1 MSRKGEN
8 KMTEKLNVGLIVT
21 LSGRW
26 PRELPIR
33 RHKEYTAWAR
43 ETLTGMNLVMPEQVL
58 TTPEEVNRA
67 ISEMRREQVDAVVM
81 VYGAFTGDDIAA
93 SIVQKMNVPLI
104 LWAPYEPPYEREER
118 LWANALCAMTMN
130 AAALGRLGY
139 PCHTVYGSKED
150 ERAAGKVINLLK
162 AYAVKKA
169 MSRMTLGL
177 FGYRPTNYYVST
189 FDEAAIRRTFG
200 ITMNATE
207 LKTVF
212 DDMAALPEEE
222 VKKDMEKV
230 SSEWNISRL
239 PEGHLENH
247 SRLYLALKNRVKADG
262 YDFGIIKCWPE
273 MGAAHTQ
280 PCAVL
285 GRLLDDG
292 LSIGCEGDVDAGV
305 TQVMEM
311 LLSENN
317 APFITD
323 MIDINEDENTMT
335 FWHCGNAAP
344 SLHNPKYHPELCNHP
359 LVGQGSAFWTALKP
373 GYVTIARLHNFHGQY
388 KLVLMR
394 GEALDRDRVTRG
406 CMTQVKM
413 TAPVRRTTER
423 LIEEEIPHHYVLVWD
438 DIYDA
443 MKQTAALLNIPVIEL

>member
-1 MSRKGEN
+1 MAEQ
-8 KMTEKLNVGLIVT
+8 LNVGLIVT

-26 PRELPIR
+26 PRELPIQ
-33 RHKEYTAWAR
+33 RHQEYTAWAR
-43 ETLTGMNLVMPEQVL
+43 EALTGMHMVMPDQVL
-58 TTPEEVNRA
+58 ATPEEVNAA
-67 ISEMRREQVDAVVM
+67 ISEMRRQQVDVVVM

-93 SIVQKMNVPLI
+93 SIVQKMGVPLI
-104 LWAPYEPPYEREER
+104 LWAPYEPPYEREQR

-139 PCHTVYGSKED
+139 KCHTVYGGKED
-150 ERAAGKVINLLK
+150 PRAEAKVKNLLRG
-162 AYAVKKA
+162 YAVKKA
-169 MSRMTLGL
+169 MGQMTLGL

-189 FDEAAIRRTFG
+189 FDEAAIRHAFG

-212 DDMAALPEEE
+212 DDMAALPQAE
-222 VKKDMEKV
+222 VQADMENV
-230 SSEWNISRL
+230 SRQWDVSQL

-247 SRLYLALKNRVKADG
+247 SRLYLALKKRMKIDG

-292 LSIGCEGDVDAGV
+292 VSVGCEGDVDAGI

-311 LLSENN
+311 LLSPQN

-323 MIDINEDENTMT
+323 MIDLDETENTMT

-344 SLHNPKYHPELCNHP
+344 SLHNEKYRPELRNHP

-373 GYVTIARLHNFHGQY
+373 GRVTIARLHNFHGQY
-388 KLVLMR
+388 KLVLMK

-406 CMTQVKM
+406 SMTVVRM
-413 TAPVRRTTER
+413 AAPVRQTAER

-443 MKQTAALLNIPVIEL
+443 MKQTAALMHIPVIEL

>member
-1 MSRKGEN
+1 MA
-8 KMTEKLNVGLIVT
+8 EKLNVGLIVT

-33 RHKEYTAWAR
+33 RHQEYTAWAK
-43 ETLTGMNLVMPEQVL
+43 ETLRDMNLVMPSQVL
-58 TTPEEVNRA
+58 TTPEEVNDA
-67 ISEMRREQVDAVVM
+67 ISLMRQNQVDAVVM

-93 SIVQKMNVPLI
+93 SIVQKMGVPLI

-139 PCHTVYGSKED
+139 PCHTVYGGKED
-150 ERAAGKVINLLK
+150 ERAAKKVKNLLK

-169 MSRMTLGL
+169 LSHMTLGL

-200 ITMNATE
+200 IAMNATE

-212 DDMAALPEEE
+212 DDMAALPEAE
-222 VKKDMEKV
+222 VRADMEAV
-230 SSEWNISRL
+230 SARWDASLL
-239 PEGHLENH
+239 PEGHRENH
-247 SRLYLALKNRVKADG
+247 CRLYLALKRRMELDG

-285 GRLLDDG
+285 GRLLDG
-292 LSIGCEGDVDAGV
+292 GISIGCEGDVDAGI
-305 TQVMEM
+305 TQRMEM
-311 LLSENN
+311 LLSPGN

-323 MIDINEDENTMT
+323 MIDLNEEENTML

-344 SLHNPKYHPELCNHP
+344 SLHNEKYRPELRNHP

-373 GYVTIARLHNFHGQY
+373 GSVTIARLHNFHGQY

-406 CMTQVKM
+406 SMIQVKM
-413 TAPVRRTTER
+413 TAPVRQTAER
-423 LIEEEIPHHYVLVWD
+423 LIAEQIPHHYVLVWD

-443 MKQTAALLNIPVIEL
+443 MKQSAELMNIPVIEL

>member
-1 MSRKGEN
+1 MA
-8 KMTEKLNVGLIVT
+8 EKLNVGLIVT

-26 PRELPIR
+26 PRELPIQ
-33 RHKEYTAWAR
+33 RHKEYSAWAKDA
-43 ETLTGMNLVMPEQVL
+43 LKDMNLIIPDHVL
-58 TTPEEVNRA
+58 STSEEVNLA
-67 ISEMRREQVDAVVM
+67 ISEMRSAQADVVVM

-93 SIVQKMNVPLI
+93 SIKQKLNVPLI

-118 LWANALCAMTMN
+118 LWANALCSMTMN

-139 PCHTVYGSKED
+139 SCHTVYGSKED
-150 ERAAGKVINLLK
+150 ERAANKVINLLK
-162 AYAVKKA
+162 GYAVKKA
-169 MSRMTLGL
+169 MAQMTLGL

-189 FDEAAIRRTFG
+189 FDEAVIRNTFG
-200 ITMNATE
+200 LAMNATE

-212 DDMAALPEEE
+212 DDMASLPEAE
-222 VKKDMEKV
+222 VEMDMKKV
-230 SSEWNISRL
+230 SEKWNTSKL

-247 SRLYLALKNRVKADG
+247 CRLYLALKKRMVIDG

-292 LSIGCEGDVDAGV
+292 ISVGCEGDVDAGI

-323 MIDINEDENTMT
+323 MIDLNEDENTMT

-344 SLHNPKYHPELCNHP
+344 SLHNAEYKPELRNHP

-373 GYVTIARLHNFHGQY
+373 GTVTIARLHNYHGQY

-394 GEALDRDRVTRG
+394 GEALDRDRITRG

-413 TAPVRRTTER
+413 QAPVRETAER

-443 MKQTAALLNIPVIEL
+443 MKQTAELMNIPVIEL

>member
-1 MSRKGEN
+1 MKTN
-8 KMTEKLNVGLIVT
+8 PLNVGLIVT

-26 PRELPIR
+26 PRELPEKR
-33 RHKEYTAWAR
+33 LAEYSAWAR
-43 ETLTGMNLVMPEQVL
+43 EQLSGMNLVIPDHVL
-58 TTPEEVNRA
+58 TTPEETNEA
-67 ISEMRREQVDAVVM
+67 IELFRSRCVDVVVQ

-93 SIVQKMNVPLI
+93 SIVQKMGVPLI
-104 LWAPYEPPYEREER
+104 LWAPYEPPYQREER

-139 PCHTVYGSKED
+139 PCRTVYGSCTD
-150 ERAAGKVINLLK
+150 ERAANKVKNLLK
-162 AYAVKKA
+162 AYAVRKA
-169 MSRMTLGL
+169 MSGMTLGL

-200 ITMNATE
+200 MAMNATE

-212 DDMAALPEEE
+212 DDMAALPQAE
-222 VKKDMEKV
+222 VQADMDRVAEHWDT
-230 SSEWNISRL
+230 SFL

-247 SRLYLALKNRVKADG
+247 CRLFLALKRRMALDG

-285 GRLLDDG
+285 GRLLDEG
-292 LSIGCEGDVDAGV
+292 YSVGCEGDVDAGI

-311 LLSENN
+311 LLTGKS
-317 APFITD
+317 PFITD
-323 MIDINEDENTMT
+323 MIDLNEEENTMT

-344 SLHNPKYHPELCNHP
+344 SLHAEKYAPELHNHP
-359 LVGQGSAFWTALKP
+359 LVGQGSAFWTALKE
-373 GYVTIARLHNFHGQY
+373 GHVTIARLHNFHGEY
-388 KLVLMR
+388 RMVLME
-394 GEALDRDRVTRG
+394 GEALDRDRNTRG
-406 CMTQVKM
+406 CMTFVRMK
-413 TAPVRRTTER
+413 APVRQIAER

-438 DIYDA
+438 DCADA
-443 MKQTAALLNIPVIEL
+443 IRETCRVMNIPVIEL

>member
-1 MSRKGEN
+1 MA
-8 KMTEKLNVGLIVT
+8 EKLNVGLVVT

-26 PRELPIR
+26 PRELPQQ
-33 RHKEYTAWAR
+33 RHAEYTAWAKK
-43 ETLTGMNLVMPEQVL
+43 TLGDDMNLIMPESVL
-58 TTPEEVNRA
+58 TTPEEVNEA
-67 ISEMRREQVDAVVM
+67 IADMRKKQVDVVVQ

-93 SIVQKMNVPLI
+93 SIVQKMGVPLI

-130 AAALGRLGY
+130 SSALGRLGY
-139 PCHTVYGSKED
+139 KCHTVYGGCED
-150 ERAAGKVINLLK
+150 ERAESKVVNLLK
-162 AYAVKKA
+162 AYSVRKA
-169 MSRMTLGL
+169 LASMTMGL

-189 FDEAAIRRTFG
+189 FDEAVIRKTFG

-212 DDMAALPEEE
+212 DDMAALPEDE
-222 VKKDMEKV
+222 VQADIEKV
-230 SSEWNISRL
+230 SASWETSKL

-247 SRLYLALKNRVKADG
+247 CRLYLALKKRMKIDG

-292 LSIGCEGDVDAGV
+292 ITVGCEGDVDAGI
-305 TQVMEM
+305 TQVMQQ
-311 LLSENN
+311 LLTHE

-323 MIDINEDENTMT
+323 MIDLDETENTMT

-344 SLHNPKYHPELCNHP
+344 SLHNPKYNPELRNHP

-373 GYVTIARLHNFHGQY
+373 GHVTIARLHNFHGEY
-388 KLVLMR
+388 RLVLMR
-394 GEALDRDRVTRG
+394 GEALDCDRVTRG
-406 CMTQVKM
+406 CMTKVKM
-413 TAPVRRTTER
+413 EAPVRQTAER
-423 LIEEEIPHHYVLVWD
+423 LIEEEIPHHYCLVWAD
-438 DIYDA
+438 VYDA
-443 MKQTAALLNIPVIEL
+443 MKQTAELMNIPVIEL

>member
-1 MSRKGEN
+1 MKER
-8 KMTEKLNVGLIVT
+8 LNVGLIVT

-26 PRELPIR
+26 PRELPER
-33 RHKEYTAWAR
+33 RLREYSAWAKEKLSFADLVIPENVLSTAE
-43 ETLTGMNLVMPEQVL
+43 ETENAIALL
-58 TTPEEVNRA
+58 RA
-67 ISEMRREQVDAVVM
+67 RKTDVVVM

-93 SIVQKMNVPLI
+93 RIVQKMGVPLI
-104 LWAPYEPPYEREER
+104 LWAPYEPPYQREER

-130 AAALGRLGY
+130 AAALKRLDY
-139 PCHTVYGSKED
+139 PCHAVYGGFED
-150 ERAAGKVINLLK
+150 ARAEKKVLDLIRG
-162 AYAVKKA
+162 YMVKKA
-169 MSRMTLGL
+169 MADMTMGL

-189 FDEAAIRRTFG
+189 FDEAAIRHTFG
-200 ITMNATE
+200 VTMNATE

-212 DDMAALPEEE
+212 DDMAALPEDE
-222 VKKDMEKV
+222 VRADMALM
-230 SSEWNISRL
+230 SGRYDTALL
-239 PEGHLENH
+239 PPGHLENH
-247 SRLYLALKNRVKADG
+247 SRLYLALKKRMKLDG

-292 LSIGCEGDVDAGV
+292 VSIGCEGDVDAGL
-305 TQVMEM
+305 TQMLLM
-311 LLSENN
+311 LLSPGN

-323 MIDINEDENTMT
+323 MIDLNEAENLMV

-344 SLHNPKYHPELCNHP
+344 SLHNEKYAPELRNHP
-359 LVGQGSAFWTALKP
+359 LVGQGSAFWTALRP
-373 GYVTIARLHNFHGQY
+373 GHVTIARLHNDHGRY

-394 GEALDRDRVTRG
+394 GEGLDRDRLTRG

-413 TAPVRRTTER
+413 EAPVRQTAER
-423 LIEEEIPHHYVLVWD
+423 LIELGIPHHYVLVWD

-443 MKQTAALLNIPVIEL
+443 LLKTAELMDIDVIRL

>member
-1 MSRKGEN
+1 MN
-8 KMTEKLNVGLIVT
+8 KEKLNVGLIVT

-33 RHKEYTAWAR
+33 RHAEYTAWAK
-43 ETLTGMNLVMPEQVL
+43 ETLTDMNLVMPDHVL
-58 TTPEEVNRA
+58 TTPDEVNSA
-67 ISEMRREQVDAVVM
+67 ISEMRRQQVDAVVM

-93 SIVQKMNVPLI
+93 SIVQKMDVPLI
-104 LWAPYEPPYEREER
+104 LWAPYEPPYEREQR

-139 PCHTVYGSKED
+139 PCHTVYGGKED
-150 ERAAGKVINLLK
+150 PRAENKVINLLRG
-162 AYAVKKA
+162 YAVRKA
-169 MSRMTLGL
+169 MSQMTIGL

-189 FDEAAIRRTFG
+189 FDEATIRHTFG
-200 ITMNATE
+200 MAMNATE

-222 VKKDMEKV
+222 VKADMELVAKT
-230 SSEWNISRL
+230 WDISKL

-247 SRLYLALKNRVKADG
+247 SRLYLALKKRMKLDG

-273 MGAAHTQ
+273 MTTAHTQ

-285 GRLLDDG
+285 GRLLDEG
-292 LSIGCEGDVDAGV
+292 YSVGCEGDVDAGI

-311 LLSENN
+311 LLSPGN

-323 MIDINEDENTMT
+323 MIDLNEEENTMI

-344 SLHNPKYHPELCNHP
+344 SLHNGKYGPTLCNHP

-373 GYVTIARLHNFHGQY
+373 GHVTIARLHNFHGQY
-388 KLVLMR
+388 KLVLMQ
-394 GEALDRDRVTRG
+394 GEALDRDRLTRG
-406 CMTQVKM
+406 SMVQVKM
-413 TAPVRRTTER
+413 TAPVRETAQR
-423 LIEEEIPHHYVLVWD
+423 LIDEQIPHHYVLVWD
-438 DIYDA
+438 DVYDA
-443 MKQTAALLNIPVIEL
+443 MKQTAALMNIPVIEL

>member
-1 MSRKGEN
+1 
-8 KMTEKLNVGLIVT
+8 MTEKLNVGLIVT

-26 PRELPIR
+26 PRELPEQ
-33 RHKEYTAWAR
+33 RHKEYTRWAE
-43 ETLTGMNLVMPEQVL
+43 ETLTNVELIMPDHVL
-58 TTPEEVNRA
+58 CTAEDVNKA
-67 ISEMRREQVDAVVM
+67 ISEMRTKQVDVVVM

-93 SIVQKMNVPLI
+93 SIVQKMGVPLI

-130 AAALGRLGY
+130 SAALGRLGFH
-139 PCHTVYGSKED
+139 CHTVYGSKED
-150 ERAAGKVINLLK
+150 ERASRKVINLLK
-162 AYAVKKA
+162 GYAVKKA
-169 MSRMTLGL
+169 MSQMTLGL

-189 FDEAAIRRTFG
+189 FDEAVIRNTFG
-200 ITMNATE
+200 MAMNATE

-212 DDMAALPEEE
+212 DDMAALPAED
-222 VKKDMEKV
+222 VQRDMEMV
-230 SSEWNISRL
+230 SSVWSTVKL

-247 SRLYLALKNRVKADG
+247 CRLYLALKQRMKIDG

-292 LSIGCEGDVDAGV
+292 ISIGCEGDVDAGI
-305 TQVMEM
+305 TQIMEM
-311 LLSENN
+311 LLSEDH

-323 MIDINEDENTMT
+323 MIDLNEDENTMT

-344 SLHNPKYHPELCNHP
+344 SLHNPKYAPELRNHP
-359 LVGQGSAFWTALKP
+359 LVGQGTAFWTTLNP
-373 GYVTIARLHNFHGQY
+373 GHVTIARLHNFHGQY
-388 KLVLMR
+388 KLVLMK

-406 CMTQVKM
+406 CMVQVRM
-413 TAPVRRTTER
+413 EAPVRQMAER
-423 LIEEEIPHHYVLVWD
+423 LIEEEIPHHYVVVWD

-443 MKQTAALLNIPVIEL
+443 MKQTAALMKIPVIEL

>member
-1 MSRKGEN
+1 MK
-8 KMTEKLNVGLIVT
+8 EKLNVGLIVT

-33 RHKEYTAWAR
+33 RHREYTAWA
-43 ETLTGMNLVMPEQVL
+43 EEKLTDMNLVMPGQVL
-58 TTPEEVNRA
+58 TTQQEVDEA
-67 ISEMRREQVDAVVM
+67 ISMMRERRVDAVVM

-93 SIVQKMNVPLI
+93 AIVQKMGVPLI
-104 LWAPYEPPYEREER
+104 LWAPYEPPYQREER

-139 PCHTVYGSKED
+139 PCHTVYGGKED
-150 ERAAGKVINLLK
+150 PRAEAKVVNLLRG
-162 AYAVKKA
+162 YAVRKA
-169 MSRMTLGL
+169 LSQMTMGI

-189 FDEAAIRRTFG
+189 FDEAVIRRTFG
-200 ITMNATE
+200 IAMNATE

-212 DDMAALPEEE
+212 DDMAALPEEA
-222 VKKDMEKV
+222 VRADMDAV
-230 SSEWNISRL
+230 SARWDPSLL

-247 SRLYLALKNRVKADG
+247 CRLYLALKHRMQQDG
-262 YDFGIIKCWPE
+262 YDFGVIKCWPE

-292 LSIGCEGDVDAGV
+292 ISVGCEGDVDAGI
-305 TQVMEM
+305 TQMMEM
-311 LLSENN
+311 LLSPGN

-323 MIDINEDENTMT
+323 MIDLNEQENTMV

-344 SLHNPKYHPELCNHP
+344 SLHDAKYRPELRNHP

-373 GYVTIARLHNFHGQY
+373 GTVTIARLHNYHGQY

-406 CMTQVKM
+406 SMTHVRM
-413 TAPVRRTTER
+413 EAPVRRTAER
-423 LIEEEIPHHYVLVWD
+423 LIEEQIPHHYVLVWD

-443 MKQTAALLNIPVIEL
+443 MKQTAALLEIPVIEL

>member
-1 MSRKGEN
+1 M
-8 KMTEKLNVGLIVT
+8 MAEKLNVGLIVT

-26 PRELPIR
+26 PRELPVK
-33 RHKEYTAWAR
+33 RHAEYTAWAR
-43 ETLTGMNLVMPEQVL
+43 ETLRDMNLVMPEQVL
-58 TTPEEVNRA
+58 TTPAEVNTA
-67 ISEMRREQVDAVVM
+67 IDTMRSARVDVVIM

-93 SIVQKMNVPLI
+93 SIVQKMGVPLI
-104 LWAPYEPPYEREER
+104 LWAPYEPPYQREER

-139 PCHTVYGSKED
+139 RCHAVYGGRED
-150 ERAAGKVINLLK
+150 PRAEAKVINLLK
-162 AYAVKKA
+162 GYAVRKA
-169 MSRMTLGL
+169 MGQMTLGL

-189 FDEAAIRRTFG
+189 FDEAAIRHTFG

-212 DDMAALPEEE
+212 DDMAALPEDE
-222 VKKDMEKV
+222 VRADMEKV
-230 SSEWNISRL
+230 SAQWDPSGL
-239 PEGHLENH
+239 PDGHLENH
-247 SRLYLALKNRVKADG
+247 SRLYLALKQRMKADG

-292 LSIGCEGDVDAGV
+292 VSIGCEGDVDAGI

-311 LLSENN
+311 LLSPGN

-323 MIDINEDENTMT
+323 MIDLNEDENTMI

-344 SLHNPKYHPELCNHP
+344 SLHNARYHPELRNHP

-373 GYVTIARLHNFHGQY
+373 GPVTIARLHNFHGRY
-388 KLVLMR
+388 KLVLMQ

-406 CMTQVKM
+406 SMTEVRM
-413 TAPVRRTTER
+413 RAPVRGIAER
-423 LIEEEIPHHYVLVWD
+423 LIEEEIPHHYVIVWD
-438 DIYDA
+438 DIADA
-443 MKQTAALLNIPVIEL
+443 LRQTAALMDIPVIAL

>member
-1 MSRKGEN
+1 MK
-8 KMTEKLNVGLIVT
+8 EKLNVGLIVT

-26 PRELPIR
+26 PRELPEKR
-33 RHKEYTAWAR
+33 LGEYTAWAR
-43 ETLTGMNLVMPEQVL
+43 ENLEPEMNLTMPEQVL
-58 TTPEEVNRA
+58 TTPEEVHEAIRMMRA
-67 ISEMRREQVDAVVM
+67 NLVDVVIM

-93 SIVQKMNVPLI
+93 AIVQKMGVPLI

-130 AAALGRLGY
+130 AAALDRLGY
-139 PCHTVYGSKED
+139 GCHTVYGGRED
-150 ERAAGKVINLLK
+150 ERASGKVMRILRS
-162 AYAVKKA
+162 YGVKKA
-169 MSRMTLGL
+169 LAGMSLGL

-212 DDMAALPEEE
+212 DDMAALDAEE
-222 VKKDMEKV
+222 VQSDMARV
-230 SSEWNISRL
+230 SARWDPAKL

-247 SRLYLALKNRVKADG
+247 SRLYLALRKRMQLDG

-292 LSIGCEGDVDAGV
+292 ISIGCEGDVDAGI
-305 TQVMEM
+305 TQQMLM
-311 LLSENN
+311 LLSPGK

-323 MIDINEDENTMT
+323 MIDLNEEENSML

-344 SLHNPKYHPELCNHP
+344 SLHNPAYGPELRNHP

-373 GYVTIARLHNFHGQY
+373 GTVTIARLHNDHGQY
-388 KLVLMR
+388 RLVLMH

-406 CMTQVKM
+406 CMVSVKM
-413 TAPVRRTTER
+413 TAPVRETAER
-423 LIEEEIPHHYVLVWD
+423 LIEERIPHHYVVIWD
-438 DIYDA
+438 DVCEA
-443 MKQTAALLNIPVIEL
+443 LKMTASLMGIPVLEL

>member
-1 MSRKGEN
+1 MK
-8 KMTEKLNVGLIVT
+8 EKLNVALIVT

-26 PRELPIR
+26 PRELPVQ
-33 RHKEYTAWAR
+33 RHREYTAWA
-43 ETLTGMNLVMPEQVL
+43 EEHLGDMNLIMPPRVL
-58 TTPEEVNRA
+58 TTPDEVNEA
-67 ISEMRREQVDAVVM
+67 IDLMRRNQADAVVM

-93 SIVQKMNVPLI
+93 AIVQKMGVPLI

-139 PCHTVYGSKED
+139 PCHTVYGGKED
-150 ERAAGKVINLLK
+150 ERAAAKVKNLLRG
-162 AYAVKKA
+162 YAVKKA
-169 MSRMTLGL
+169 LSQMSLGL

-189 FDEAAIRRTFG
+189 FDEAVIRRTFG
-200 ITMNATE
+200 ISMNATE

-212 DDMAALPEEE
+212 DDMAALPEAE
-222 VKKDMEKV
+222 VRADMEAV
-230 SSEWNISRL
+230 ASRWDISLL

-247 SRLYLALKNRVKADG
+247 CRLYLALKKRMELDG

-285 GRLLDDG
+285 GRLLDEG
-292 LSIGCEGDVDAGV
+292 VSIGCEGDVDAGI
-305 TQVMEM
+305 TQMMEM
-311 LLSENN
+311 LLSPGN

-323 MIDINEDENTMT
+323 MIDLNEKENTML

-344 SLHNPKYHPELCNHP
+344 SIHNEKYRPQLCNHP

-373 GYVTIARLHNFHGQY
+373 GCVTVARLHNYHGQY

-406 CMTQVKM
+406 SMVQVKM
-413 TAPVRRTTER
+413 NAPVRETAER
-423 LIEEEIPHHYVLVWD
+423 LIAEQIPHHYVLVWD

-443 MKQTAALLNIPVIEL
+443 MKQTAELMNIPVIEL